1 MTGEQ
6 GLGQSS
12 HVLTH
17 VEKQPQTGTSFNHN
31 MTFLNQPA
39 VTLNVKQSLPQCQLK
54 GFHQQVQK
62 SLHPLLMTI
71 QSNELITKNK

>member
-39 VTLNVKQSLPQCQLK
+39 VTLNVKQSLPQCQSPE
-54 GFHQQVQK
+54 K
-62 SLHPLLMTI
+62 SASPLHDNTA
-71 QSNELITKNK
+71 K